1 MGDPEQVEQV
11 HNSITD
17 IKKYLSTEEDPL
29 TMGEFKEFWDSLNDS
44 EKEMYKTTPL
54 PPARQP

>member
-1 MGDPEQVEQV
+1 VGDQEQVEKV

-29 TMGEFKEFWDSLNDS
+29 TMQEFKEFWDSLNDS
-44 EKEMYKTTPL
+44 EKEQYKTTPL
-54 PPARQP
+54 PVASQS